1 MFKNFNWKRY
11 AVRVFITWCFLAF
24 ILGVISGG
32 KGSAQ
37 EENQWVYAGKNVI
50 TVGELPVNFQ
60 YYILRGHL
68 FVNEYGNAVM
78 TVKYTFGELGET
90 VLIVEFD
97 CEKDSFRII
106 KRGSSLEAAIDV
118 VNPIWIGTSKNSAS
132 DLMFKVACMKK
143 Q

>member
-11 AVRVFITWCFLAF
+11 IVRVFITWCLLAF
-24 ILGVISGG
+24 VFGVISGY
-32 KGSAQ
+32 KGLAQ
-37 EENQWVYAGKNVI
+37 ENTQWVYAGKNVI

-60 YYILRGHL
+60 YYILKGHL

-78 TVKYTFGELGET
+78 TIKYTFGDLGET
-90 VLIVEFD
+90 VLIIEFN

-106 KRGSSLEAAIDV
+106 KRGSSLESIDNV
-118 VNPIWIGTSKNSAS
+118 ANPIWIGTSKNSAS

-143 Q
+143 